1 MSETT
6 FIKFYTTSTGYVNV
20 NVSCIVAYKK
30 SLEDI
35 EIWLSNGA
43 RVKVS
48 YSEDKDG
55 FGLLAHA
62 LNIRTAGG

>member
-1 MSETT
+1 MNETT

-20 NVSCIVAYKK
+20 NISCIVAYKK
-30 SLEDI
+30 DLENI
-35 EIWLSNGA
+35 ELWLSTGA

-55 FGLLAHA
+55 FCLLEHA
-62 LNIRTAGG
+62 LNIRTVGG

>member
-43 RVKVS
+43 RIKVS

-62 LNIRTAGG
+62 LNTRTAGG

>member
-1 MSETT
+1 MNETT

-20 NVSCIVAYKK
+20 NVSCIVSYKK
-30 SLEDI
+30 DLENI

-43 RVKVS
+43 KVKVS

-62 LNIRTAGG
+62 LSVRTVGG

>member
-43 RVKVS
+43 RIKVS